1 MRRLLLIV
9 SFTFFSS
16 WAFAQDDI
24 RVIDSLENSIAQQKG
39 RKRIET
45 MMKLSLSFVEVSFD
59 DGIEWGEKALSEAR
73 NQGFDDLEADANY
86 TLGIQ
91 YGDHA
96 DLDLASVFLK
106 KAYDMHLSIA
116 NEEKAFEDI
125 WKQAYFEQVF
135 GNVDT
140 ALCLYNKG
148 FALAERRN
156 DTLGMAKVNSNIAI
170 LQYQKHEYSQAEA
183 AFKKARKGF
192 ALLNDSVM
200 MARMDANM
208 ATLYME
214 WGKMTEAKRLFQS
227 VLVQFEAEE
236 NYGMLLYVYK
246 NYGQFF
252 VKDKLNFDSAYYYYE
267 KAYSLL
273 VFLEENGV
281 DVPVSNKVDVL
292 VEMGNVQYSLD
303 KPKEAL
309 EPFHEAYEM
318 AESSNYYSGQMMACI
333 GLASVYSQLA
343 QASKSQ
349 HYINKFFELESSS
362 GITLAHSVMRYP
374 LIVNYARLGRFGDME
389 SEINN
394 LKDDYNGI
402 MRENDDLFE
411 QNQNLQQINNELLVD
426 RETQSLQMLVLQ
438 TQRNHYRLAFFG
450 LLSIVIFTVVLLI
463 AYKIVRKNRTK
474 SVKP

>member
-1 MRRLLLIV
+1 MKRLLFIEFFVVLSIC
-9 SFTFFSS
+9 TF
-16 WAFAQDDI
+16 AHDDT
-24 RVIDSLENSIAQQKG
+24 RLIDSLENAIAQQKG
-39 RKRIET
+39 RERIET
-45 MMKLSLSFVEVSFD
+45 MMKLSQSFVEFSFD
-59 DGIEWGEKALSEAR
+59 DGIDWGEKALSEAR
-73 NQGFDDLEADANY
+73 NQGFVDLEADANY
-86 TLGIQ
+86 ILGLQ

-96 DLDLASVFLK
+96 DLDLSYVFLK
-106 KAYDMHLSIA
+106 KAYNLHLSIG

-125 WKQAYFEQVF
+125 WMQAYYEQVF

-140 ALCLYNKG
+140 ALCMYDKA
-148 FALAERRN
+148 FAMAERQN

-170 LQYQKHEYSQAEA
+170 LQYQKHEYSLAEES
-183 AFKKARKGF
+183 FKKARKGF
-192 ALLNDSVM
+192 VLLNDSAM

-227 VLVQFEAEE
+227 VLAKFEAEE

-252 VKDKLNFDSAYYYYE
+252 VKDVLNFDSAYYYYE

-281 DVPVSNKVDVL
+281 EVPVSNKVDVL

-303 KPKEAL
+303 NPKEAL
-309 EPFHEAYEM
+309 GLFHEAYGM
-318 AESSNYYSGQMMACI
+318 AENTTYYSGQMMACI

-343 QASKSQ
+343 QPSESQ
-349 HYINKFFELESSS
+349 YYIKKFFELESST

-394 LKDDYNGI
+394 LKDDYNGV
-402 MRENDDLFE
+402 MRENDDLYE
-411 QNQNLQQINNELLVD
+411 QNQHLQQTNDELLFD
-426 RETQSLQMLVLQ
+426 REMRSRQMTELQS
-438 TQRNHYRLAFFG
+438 QRDHYRLAFFG
-450 LLSIVIFTVVLLI
+450 LLSVAIFALVLWI
-463 AYKIVRKNRTK
+463 AYKIVSKNRAENEK
-474 SVKP
+474 S